1 MRPAA
6 ERRLSKLF
14 RSLDDSSRQS
24 LLDFAEF
31 LASRSGNAEA
41 EQPVLPTEPVP
52 EPRPMDESVVAAI
65 KRLRRTYPMLE
76 GATMLNQ
83 ASSLMAAHVLQGRA
97 ARDVIDELETLFAER
112 FEAYKGRN

>member
-14 RSLDDSSRQS
+14 RSLDDSSRET
-24 LLDFAEF
+24 LLAFAEF
-31 LASRSGNAEA
+31 LASRSGKADVEPA
-41 EQPVLPTEPVP
+41 VPTEPVP
-52 EPRPMDESVVAAI
+52 EPRPVDESVVAAI

-112 FEAYKGRN
+112 FEAYRGRN